1 MHRNLTDNNVAVF
14 TSLERI
20 AQEVVFGSGVSQPD
34 LVDFFELI
42 ATHVWD
48 SVFIDLVLNSFNEL

>member
-20 AQEVVFGSGVSQPD
+20 AKELVFGSGVSQPD

-42 ATHVWD
+42 ATHVGD
-48 SVFIDLVLNSFNEL
+48 SVFIDMVLNRFNEL